1 MLNLKKISFAG
12 NPLKVWEIIISIYII
27 GLINIYN
34 IHKYGLEGIYPINY
48 YIQQSIGSSEI
59 IENMEK
65 IRNEIWNC
73 VGIIN
78 LNEKNIINL
87 IIINFIFL
95 IIFNSNTYQFF
106 PLKINSITSNSQI
119 GQKIYGLKNIEF
131 PIILGLGLL
140 GLNILII
147 TKDLILI
154 FISIELYSISTYLL
168 ILLKIN
174 RNTTRI
180 SIVYLLIN
188 SISSYIFLLG
198 IAILYKYT
206 GSILIDEI
214 KYILPQL
221 HTPASTFRAGGM
233 GYDTFMNTQQWYI
246 IWDWENSIY
255 LWGVL
260 FLILGLLL
268 KLGIVPFN
276 FWVLRLYTQ
285 LEIRILLY
293 QIIIPKL
300 VFIYLLYQ
308 ILNNFATINGSL
320 IGFFYLLILFISI
333 LSVIIASIGGLFNT
347 YYKSILTYSSILN
360 MGFILLSIS
369 QQYQTENISSP
380 AHFVL
385 GQIGWG
391 EGQCSW
397 EYIFIYII
405 NTIAF
410 FFCLFLIY
418 PTSKI
423 TSTETTKLINNN
435 IKLSN
440 SWVSLLLLF
449 SIFSFI
455 GIPPFAGFY
464 GKLNIFINILYSYNP
479 LWMISIIFLFISTFI
494 SACFYLKFILF
505 FIFNSSSAQNVLV
518 GGNTST
524 TPDSITY
531 IFSLFSLFLLFYPF
545 FSNFFYPFYIASFF
559 QQSWI

>member
-1 MLNLKKISFAG
+1 MFNLKKISFAG

-48 YIQQSIGSSEI
+48 YIQQPQPIASSEI
-59 IENMEK
+59 IENLEK
-65 IRNEIWNC
+65 IKNEIWNC

-87 IIINFIFL
+87 IIINLLFL
-95 IIFNSNTYQFF
+95 IIFNSNTYQFY
-106 PLKINSITSNSQI
+106 PLKFNSIISKNQI

-140 GLNILII
+140 GLNILIL

-206 GSILIDEI
+206 GSISIDEI
-214 KYILPQL
+214 KYILPN
-221 HTPASTFRAGGM
+221 M
-233 GYDTFMNTQQWYI
+233 DTFINRQQWYI
-246 IWDWENSIY
+246 IWDWENEIY
-255 LWGVL
+255 LWGIL
-260 FLILGLLL
+260 FLLLGLLL

-308 ILNNFATINGSL
+308 ILNSFATINGSV

-369 QQYQTENISSP
+369 QQYKTENILY
-380 AHFVL
+380 FVVGRMGEIAWGG
-385 GQIGWG
+385 GQS
-391 EGQCSW
+391 SW

-410 FFCLFLIY
+410 FFCLFIIY

-435 IKLSN
+435 IKLSS
-440 SWVSLLLLF
+440 SWISLLLLF

-494 SACFYLKFILF
+494 SACFYLKFLLY
-505 FIFNSSSAQNVLV
+505 FIFNLSQISLF
-518 GGNTST
+518 NTTT
-524 TPDSITY
+524 TPDSIIY
-531 IFSLFSLFLLFYPF
+531 IFSLFSLFLIFYPI
-545 FSNFFYPFYIASFF
+545 FSNFFYPFYIANFF
-559 QQSWI
+559 SII